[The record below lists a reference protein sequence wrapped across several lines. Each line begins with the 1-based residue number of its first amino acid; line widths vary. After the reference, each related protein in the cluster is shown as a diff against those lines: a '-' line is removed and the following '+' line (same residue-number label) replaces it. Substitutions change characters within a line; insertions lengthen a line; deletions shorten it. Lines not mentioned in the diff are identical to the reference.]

1 MASKVVAFFVMRLQL
16 IAYVMI
22 QIVTLITTILLLSVF
37 MFLPLSAIA
46 RWWEQHTTTAN
57 LPKPDLTD
65 TSVN

>member
-1 MASKVVAFFVMRLQL
+1 MASKIIAFFIMRFQL
-16 IAYVMI
+16 LAYIVI
-22 QIVTLITTILLLSVF
+22 QLLTLSFTIVLLCVF
-37 MFLPLSAIA
+37 MFLPLSVIA